1 MGDVFAA
8 EATAKGAVVEGTN
21 AKQLCAWS
29 RYKRYLSLG
38 ADFVLERLV
47 KPSSQSPSEPPWT
60 VYHRSLSWLT
70 DKTPDST
77 EMENLHYFYNDSF
90 GDIGI

>member
-29 RYKRYLSLG
+29 RYKRYLSLIG
-38 ADFVLERLV
+38 LASDLYLEQIL
-47 KPSSQSPSEPPWT
+47 
-60 VYHRSLSWLT
+60 Y
-70 DKTPDST
+70 
-77 EMENLHYFYNDSF
+77 
-90 GDIGI
+90 